1 MASNKLIRSYIFR
14 MRQTQA
20 STPNQLF
27 RSSVTTSE
35 KARLPGIPL
44 MIEGLRAKG
53 TLMRQHRRFIQ
64 DAALTPLR

>member
-1 MASNKLIRSYIFR
+1 

-64 DAALTPLR
+64 DADVYSGVDVVHLQLLLGV